1 MGGHNRPYHSL
12 RWAGMADEQNFA
24 RDTRDWRE
32 RRDLKFRKPRTS
44 DLEPLSFSPVR
55 QSRSSAIL
63 LALVM
68 SCDDPTNLTPRR
80 GLVYDAAPGSI
91 FIVYSAKEESDVAGD
106 ALKVEDATWDAE
118 VIKSSEL
125 VMVDFWA
132 VWCGPCQ
139 MVAPVIEELS
149 KEYAGKMKVRKLNT
163 DENPEV
169 AGRYQ
174 VMSIPTILFFKNG
187 QVVEKLVGARPKRQ
201 FKEMI
206 DSLLAQP
213 AGSA

>member
-1 MGGHNRPYHSL
+1 MG
-12 RWAGMADEQNFA
+12 
-24 RDTRDWRE
+24 
-32 RRDLKFRKPRTS
+32 
-44 DLEPLSFSPVR
+44 
-55 QSRSSAIL
+55 
-63 LALVM
+63 
-68 SCDDPTNLTPRR
+68 TN
-80 GLVYDAAPGSI
+80 
-91 FIVYSAKEESDVAGD
+91 
-106 ALKVEDATWDAE
+106 ALKVEDAAWEKE
-118 VIKSSEL
+118 VIQSPGV

-139 MVAPVIEELS
+139 MVAPIVDEIAT
-149 KEYAGKMKVRKLNT
+149 EYAGKLKVLKLNT

-206 DSLLAQP
+206 DQLLAQH

>member
-1 MGGHNRPYHSL
+1 MTDCLEEWLVCGLSIQRGEGVSG
-12 RWAGMADEQNFA
+12 WMAV
-24 RDTRDWRE
+24 
-32 RRDLKFRKPRTS
+32 RRAA
-44 DLEPLSFSPVR
+44 E
-55 QSRSSAIL
+55 
-63 LALVM
+63 LAVIM
-68 SCDDPTNLTPRR
+68 SCADLADLTPRR
-80 GLVYDAAPGSI
+80 GLVYDAFQFKI
-91 FIVYSAKEESDVAGD
+91 FIVDSAKEECDVAGD
-106 ALKVEDATWDAE
+106 ALKVEDATWDTE
-118 VIKSSEL
+118 VMKAAEL

-139 MVAPVIEELS
+139 MVAPIIEELG
-149 KEYAGKMKVRKLNT
+149 KEYAGKVKVRKLNT

>member
-1 MGGHNRPYHSL
+1 MGGHNRLYPSL
-12 RWAGMADEQNFA
+12 GWTGVDDEQIVWMDGSSDARSGDGFLCGISVDSWRSPAFA
-24 RDTRDWRE
+24 GLT
-32 RRDLKFRKPRTS
+32 P
-44 DLEPLSFSPVR
+44 
-55 QSRSSAIL
+55 
-63 LALVM
+63 VM
-68 SCDDPTNLTPRR
+68 SCAGLGDLTPRR
-80 GLVYDAAPGSI
+80 GLVYDAAVLN
-91 FIVYSAKEESDVAGD
+91 FIVYSAKEECDVAGN
-106 ALKVEDATWDAE
+106 ALKVEDATWDADVMKASE
-118 VIKSSEL
+118 V

-139 MVAPVIEELS
+139 MVAPIVEELA
-149 KEYAGKMKVRKLNT
+149 KEYTGKVKVRKLNT

>member
-1 MGGHNRPYHSL
+1 MAGGLPFRLSG
-12 RWAGMADEQNFA
+12 RGDC
-24 RDTRDWRE
+24 DTGAHD
-32 RRDLKFRKPRTS
+32 
-44 DLEPLSFSPVR
+44 
-55 QSRSSAIL
+55 
-63 LALVM
+63 
-68 SCDDPTNLTPRR
+68 LTPQR
-80 GLVYDAAPGSI
+80 GLVYDVVSC
-91 FIVYSAKEESDVAGD
+91 SASESFNAQGGCDVAGN
-106 ALKVEDATWDAE
+106 ALKVEDGTWDAE
-118 VIKSSEL
+118 VIKAPEL

-139 MVAPVIEELS
+139 MVAPIVDELAN
-149 KEYAGKMKVRKLNT
+149 EYAGKVKVRKLNT

-201 FKEMI
+201 FKELI
-206 DSLLAQP
+206 DQLLAQH

>member
-1 MGGHNRPYHSL
+1 MGGEEIV
-12 RWAGMADEQNFA
+12 AQA
-24 RDTRDWRE
+24 RKTE
-32 RRDLKFRKPRTS
+32 
-44 DLEPLSFSPVR
+44 LSFGPARSPNLPVWQDR
-55 QSRSSAIL
+55 ASSA
-63 LALVM
+63 
-68 SCDDPTNLTPRR
+68 DLTPRR
-80 GLVYDAAPGSI
+80 GLVYDADLVSGV
-91 FIVYSAKEESDVAGD
+91 IVCSAKEECDVAGD

-118 VIKSSEL
+118 VMKASEL

-139 MVAPVIEELS
+139 MVAPIIEELS

-174 VMSIPTILFFKNG
+174 VMSIPTILFFKKG

-201 FKEMI
+201 FKDMI

>member
-1 MGGHNRPYHSL
+1 
-12 RWAGMADEQNFA
+12 MAE
-24 RDTRDWRE
+24 RDWRDGASV
-32 RRDLKFRKPRTS
+32 DL
-44 DLEPLSFSPVR
+44 VH
-55 QSRSSAIL
+55 
-63 LALVM
+63 
-68 SCDDPTNLTPRR
+68 
-80 GLVYDAAPGSI
+80 LVYLVCLVYLVDLVHLVRFVQPHKPITRDRPDKQERPADPQASLSI
-91 FIVYSAKEESDVAGD
+91 PRAIHSDHLFIVQSAKEECDVAGD

-118 VIKSSEL
+118 VMKATQL

-139 MVAPVIEELS
+139 MVAPIIEELG
-149 KEYAGKMKVRKLNT
+149 KEYAGKVKVRKLNT

>member
-1 MGGHNRPYHSL
+1 MSSFFDPDFPIVQGGYL
-12 RWAGMADEQNFA
+12 
-24 RDTRDWRE
+24 
-32 RRDLKFRKPRTS
+32 
-44 DLEPLSFSPVR
+44 
-55 QSRSSAIL
+55 
-63 LALVM
+63 
-68 SCDDPTNLTPRR
+68 
-80 GLVYDAAPGSI
+80 
-91 FIVYSAKEESDVAGD
+91 VAGN
-106 ALKVEDATWDAE
+106 ALKVEDSTWEKE
-118 VIKSSEL
+118 VIKATEL

-139 MVAPVIEELS
+139 IVAPIVEELAN
-149 KEYAGKMKVRKLNT
+149 EYAGKVKVRKLNT

-201 FKEMI
+201 FKEVI
-206 DSLLAQP
+206 DQLLAQN

>member
-1 MGGHNRPYHSL
+1 MTAARSDSGQIPRAPVYLYCQGGSSVGNASKV
-12 RWAGMADEQNFA
+12 
-24 RDTRDWRE
+24 DTGNW
-32 RRDLKFRKPRTS
+32 
-44 DLEPLSFSPVR
+44 
-55 QSRSSAIL
+55 
-63 LALVM
+63 
-68 SCDDPTNLTPRR
+68 N
-80 GLVYDAAPGSI
+80 
-91 FIVYSAKEESDVAGD
+91 
-106 ALKVEDATWDAE
+106 AE
-118 VIKSSEL
+118 VLNAQGL

-139 MVAPVIEELS
+139 MVAPIVEELA
-149 KEYAGKMKVRKLNT
+149 KEYTGKVKVRKLNT

>member
-1 MGGHNRPYHSL
+1 MVVRRAAELSL
-12 RWAGMADEQNFA
+12 ILSRAGSAD
-24 RDTRDWRE
+24 
-32 RRDLKFRKPRTS
+32 
-44 DLEPLSFSPVR
+44 
-55 QSRSSAIL
+55 
-63 LALVM
+63 
-68 SCDDPTNLTPRR
+68 LTPRR
-80 GLVYDAAPGSI
+80 GLVYDAAPVSI
-91 FIVYSAKEESDVAGD
+91 FIVDSAKEECDVAGD

-118 VIKSSEL
+118 VIKASEL

-139 MVAPVIEELS
+139 IVAPIIEELG
-149 KEYAGKMKVRKLNT
+149 KEYAGKVKVRKLNT